1 MLYVVEDMATDRV
14 MDGWVVGW
22 MGVQILITSVVTHK
36 RKLNAKNLVIK
47 IMRDEVGKAT
57 ESDPNKLIVDYIS
70 GG

>member
-1 MLYVVEDMATDRV
+1 
-14 MDGWVVGW
+14 MDGCSD
-22 MGVQILITSVVTHK
+22 LITSVVTHK

-47 IMRDEVGKAT
+47 IMRDEVGKAK

>member
-1 MLYVVEDMATDRV
+1 MHTYTIYL
-14 MDGWVVGW
+14 
-22 MGVQILITSVVTHK
+22 ILILCIITPSTSETSSPTSACCNAQAQ
-36 RKLNAKNLVIK
+36 RTNAKNLVIK